1 MEIAWITFWYLTLI
15 LMFALVCFLVMSLS
29 LYFSVKNDIE
39 IKKVDLAI
47 RKYDDE
53 RADRDKFAKMAIKQ
67 KYEDRN

>member
-39 IKKVDLAI
+39 IKKVDLAV

-53 RADRDKFAKMAIKQ
+53 RSDRNKFAKMASRQ
-67 KYEDRN
+67 YEDKN